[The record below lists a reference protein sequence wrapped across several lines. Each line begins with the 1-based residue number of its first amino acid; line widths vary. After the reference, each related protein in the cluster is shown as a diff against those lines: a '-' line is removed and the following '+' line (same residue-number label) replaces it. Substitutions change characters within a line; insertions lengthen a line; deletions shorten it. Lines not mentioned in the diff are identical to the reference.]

1 MDHGEDTK
9 LILGASVDFV
19 IQNRQGKDVAS
30 QIKVL
35 PHGTVSFDMIGE
47 DEYKGVIQSPVIR
60 SFTHG
65 RGKVVSVCV
74 VVTTV
79 TMVTFSA
86 RLLRGRSYISQ
97 AWEGNNVTI
106 YFTPLPLLSLSPL
119 SLSPLLSYKERDQ
132 DGSYTMCAGDIVKF
146 KIATDKRD
154 GSSRATKVILI
165 KLIEEQDKN
174 NKRERVSY

>member
-1 MDHGEDTK
+1 M
-9 LILGASVDFV
+9 
-19 IQNRQGKDVAS
+19 
-30 QIKVL
+30 
-35 PHGTVSFDMIGE
+35 
-47 DEYKGVIQSPVIR
+47 
-60 SFTHG
+60 
-65 RGKVVSVCV
+65 CV

-79 TMVTFSA
+79 TMVMFSA
-86 RLLRGRSYISQ
+86 RLLKGRSYISQ
-97 AWEGNNVTI
+97 AWEGTGTINNVTI
-106 YFTPLPLLSLSPL
+106 LYFFFPPL

-154 GSSRATKVILI
+154 GSSRATKVLLI

>member
-65 RGKVVSVCV
+65 RGKVVSVCC
-74 VVTTV
+74 
-79 TMVTFSA
+79 
-86 RLLRGRSYISQ
+86 
-97 AWEGNNVTI
+97 
-106 YFTPLPLLSLSPL
+106 
-119 SLSPLLSYKERDQ
+119 RD
-132 DGSYTMCAGDIVKF
+132 DRYYGYV
-146 KIATDKRD
+146 
-154 GSSRATKVILI
+154 
-165 KLIEEQDKN
+165 
-174 NKRERVSY
+174 